1 MRRHAVLEDTRDEIL
16 AALDKVGR
24 DRTEGA
30 HPRLDKARRI
40 AQALHAIEAGAVEV
54 RVEHTVYRVV
64 GEERPRQYL
73 ITEDSPAGVLETLRS
88 YGDKAS
94 GERAQE
100 YAQAIE
106 AIGHGALAVF
116 AGGEMYRLVAED

>member
-1 MRRHAVLEDTRDEIL
+1 MRRHSVLEDTRDQIL
-16 AALDKVGR
+16 AELDKLGR
-24 DRTEGA
+24 DRADGP
-30 HPRLDKARRI
+30 HPRLDKARQL

-54 RVEHTVYRVV
+54 RVEHAVYRVV

-73 ITEDSPAGVLETLRS
+73 ITEDSRERVLETLRS
-88 YGDKAS
+88 YSKTAG
-94 GERAQE
+94 GHRAEE

-116 AGGEMYRLVAED
+116 VDGEMYRLVAED